1 MTEEKKENNNN
12 NKKQQKKKKKKE
24 KKKKK
29 LILPRGRNSPKMTN
43 GRRGKKSR
51 NDLKDRFSIELVVQ
65 LVS

>member
-12 NKKQQKKKKKKE
+12 NKKKKKE

-29 LILPRGRNSPKMTN
+29 LILPHGRNSPEMTN

-51 NDLKDRFSIELVVQ
+51 NDLKDRFSIEVVQ
-65 LVS
+65 LLS